1 MDSIDGDKNVTELFG
16 EKYNELYISINN
28 AKGNFL
34 TLQNENGYNI
44 EMYCTDDNDNDND
57 NEICLY
63 MLNTTSKIITL
74 MHTITNNM
82 T

>member
-16 EKYNELYISINN
+16 QKYNKLYFSINYN
-28 AKGNFL
+28 KGKLL
-34 TLQNENGYNI
+34 TLQNENCYNI
-44 EMYCTDDNDNDND
+44 KICCTDDNDND

-74 MHTITNNM
+74 MRNITNNM